1 MKDYDLKEIF
11 TQIEL
16 ELIKSMKRAFA
27 FHKREEEK
35 EGFKWEQW
43 QSTKLRNLE
52 KFRRDNQ
59 KIIDKFGDPIEEAIK
74 NTLNENFNAGQNRV
88 LKIINRIRNILKK
101 SNKKEASFNFP
112 ENIEPKTPIQKLF
125 RRIFK
130 TGPKETGFFG
140 VNEKKLKSLIDATTN
155 DLKNGRT
162 AMLRMS
168 DDVYR
173 QTIFKSH
180 MFLQSGAKT
189 IYQAVDMA
197 TKDFLDKG
205 INCIVYKDGKRVN
218 IASYAEMALRT
229 ASQRATFMGEGQKR
243 DEWDIHLV
251 VVSAHANTCKLC
263 LPWQGKVL
271 IDDVYSHPSQEYTQE
286 YSKKYKLLSEAM
298 KAGLLH
304 PNCRHTLSTYF
315 EGITQLPKVPDEDT
329 INTNYAAE
337 QKQRYLERQIRK
349 WKRVEAGSVD
359 AENVSKAEDKV
370 KQYENM
376 LQQHLSDNP
385 QLRRNNWRES
395 NPGISD
401 KDIEAHKQELKDN
414 AENAKIKEIKDFIK
428 SGKQPLN
435 IELGK
440 QGKHII
446 GNNNYIEGRSYLT
459 ISMEEAQELIN
470 KYAGTGRPNL
480 NLKGEWNNKEL
491 IMANKNIGVSINN
504 KTGEKTVTN
513 KFIIHYSKNGTH
525 IVPTVKKE

>member
-1 MKDYDLKEIF
+1 MKDYDLKDIF

-16 ELIKSMKRAFA
+16 ELIKSMKRALA
-27 FHKREEEK
+27 FHKREEQK

-43 QSTKLRNLE
+43 QSVKLRNLE

-59 KIIDKFGDPIEEAIK
+59 KIIDKFSDPIEEAIK
-74 NTLNENFNAGQNRV
+74 NTLNENFNAGQNRL
-88 LKIINRIRNILKK
+88 LKIINRIREKLK

-112 ENIEPKTPIQKLF
+112 ENVEPKTPIQKLF
-125 RRIFK
+125 RKLFK
-130 TGPKETGFFG
+130 TGPKETAFFG
-140 VNEKKLKSLIDATTN
+140 VNEKKLKSLMNATAN
-155 DLKNGRT
+155 DLKNGRSS
-162 AMLRMS
+162 MLRMS
-168 DDVYR
+168 DDIYR

-180 MFLQSGAKT
+180 MFLQSGGKT

-197 TKDFLDKG
+197 TKDFLDRG
-205 INCIVYKDGKRVN
+205 FNCIQYKDGKRVN

-229 ASQRATFMGEGQKR
+229 ASQRATFMGEGSKR
-243 DEWDIHLV
+243 DEWGIHLV

-263 LPWQGKVL
+263 LPWQGKIL
-271 IDDVYSHPSQEYTQE
+271 IDDVYSHG
-286 YSKKYKLLSEAM
+286 SKADGNYPLLSEAM

-304 PNCRHTLSTYF
+304 PNCRHTLATYF
-315 EGITQLPKVPDEDT
+315 EDITQLPKVPDDEEALG
-329 INTNYAAE
+329 NYEAE
-337 QKQRYLERQIRK
+337 QKQRYIERQIRK
-349 WKRVEAGSVD
+349 WKRIEAGSVD
-359 AENVSKAEDKV
+359 IENVNKAANKV

-428 SGKQPLN
+428 SGKQSLN
-435 IELGK
+435 IEHGK

-446 GNNNYIEGRSYLT
+446 GHNNYIEGRSYLT
-459 ISMEEAQELIN
+459 ISMEEAQELVN

-504 KTGEKTVTN
+504 KTGENTVTN